1 MNRPPI
7 SSSQI
12 KGMIFL
18 ALCAV
23 VVGLSVTI
31 LLPFLSAILW
41 GMTLSVLTYSWFEKS
56 RMKYE
61 IMRDKNLP
69 GLRGKI
75 ARAGDSLA
83 ALKSAGLTLVVICLP
98 FILVGGLAVAQI
110 TPALRDLQGTPGYE
124 ITDRIDRSLDP
135 LLTKFGLS
143 DFHVKGWWTE
153 NSEEVVKSLRV
164 PASNVAK
171 QAGMTVFTMVVAL
184 LSMFFFQRDGKSLK
198 KPFLE
203 FSGLPQDVG
212 EEICIKVQKT
222 IKAVFSGSVM
232 VALIQG
238 AIMGITYAILGV
250 PSPAL
255 LGFISVVLCIVPLLG
270 APIIYVPIGLLF
282 LAQGDATKAAV
293 IFGVGFLIVSQID
306 NVLKPYFIGNQVQLH
321 PLAIFFFV
329 LGGISLFGPI
339 GLMVG
344 PMVLTLFLALL
355 DYTRSLLNSSD
366 EHATPTMVEPGIEP
380 S

>member
-1 MNRPPI
+1 MHKPPI

-18 ALCAV
+18 ILCAI

-56 RMKYE
+56 RMRYE
-61 IMRDKNLP
+61 LMRESNP
-69 GLRGKI
+69 TGLRAKI
-75 ARAGDSLA
+75 AKAGDSIA
-83 ALKSAGLTLVVICLP
+83 ALKSTFLTLVVICLP
-98 FILVGGLAVAQI
+98 FVLVGGLAVAQI
-110 TPALRDLQGTPGYE
+110 SPALKEMQGSQGYE
-124 ITDRIDRSLDP
+124 ITDRIDKALHP
-135 LLTKFGLS
+135 IMEKVGFHE
-143 DFHVKGWWTE
+143 FHVQEWWTE
-153 NSEEVVKSLRV
+153 NSQEVVKSLRQ

-171 QAGMTVFTMVVAL
+171 QAGMTVFTMIVAL

-222 IKAVFSGSVM
+222 IRAVFSGSVM
-232 VALIQG
+232 VAVIQG

-250 PSPAL
+250 PSSVL

-270 APIIYVPIGLLF
+270 APIIYIPVGLLF
-282 LAQGDATKAAV
+282 LAQGDLTKAAIV
-293 IFGVGFLIVSQID
+293 FGVGFLIVSQID
-306 NVLKPYFIGNQVQLH
+306 NVLKPYFIGNQVSLH

-344 PMVLTLFLALL
+344 PMILTLFLALV
-355 DYTRSLLNSSD
+355 DYTRSLLNLPD
-366 EHATPTMVEPGIEP
+366 EHATE
-380 S
+380 

>member
-1 MNRPPI
+1 MHTPPI
-7 SSSQI
+7 SSQQI

-18 ALCAV
+18 IICGV
-23 VVGLSVTI
+23 VIGLSVTI

-41 GMTLSVLTYSWFEKS
+41 GMTLSVLTYSWFEGS
-56 RMKYE
+56 RRKYE
-61 IMRDKNLP
+61 LVRESGAK

-75 ARAGDSLA
+75 AHMGDSIA
-83 ALKSAGLTLVVICLP
+83 ALKSTFITLVVICLP

-110 TPALRDLQGTPGYE
+110 SPALKEMQGTQGFE
-124 ITDRIDRSLDP
+124 ITDRIDRSIHP
-135 LLTKFGLS
+135 IMEKVGLHE
-143 DFHVKGWWTE
+143 FHVQDWWTE
-153 NSEEVVKSLRV
+153 NSEEIVRSLRQ

-171 QAGMTVFTMVVAL
+171 QAGITVFTMVVAL
-184 LSMFFFQRDGKSLK
+184 LSMFFFQRDGKALK

-203 FSGLPQDVG
+203 FSGLPTHVG
-212 EEICIKVQKT
+212 EEIFVKVQKT

-232 VALIQG
+232 VAIIQG
-238 AIMGITYAILGV
+238 TIMGITYALLGV
-250 PSPAL
+250 PNSAL

-270 APIIYVPIGLLF
+270 APIIYIPVGLLF
-282 LAQGDATKAAV
+282 LAQGDVTKALV
-293 IFGVGFLIVSQID
+293 VMGVGFLIVSQID

-344 PMVLTLFLALL
+344 PMVLTLFLALV
-355 DYTRSLLNSSD
+355 DYTRSLLNLPDDNAIESVVD
-366 EHATPTMVEPGIEP
+366 NGIEP
-380 S
+380 A